1 VTVTETFCTSIELAL
16 LLGKF
21 TGNPE
26 GVTKEEV
33 SIKKTNNRK
42 IKSVI
47 DDILK
52 LGSILCFELRFIDV

>member
-1 VTVTETFCTSIELAL
+1 MVTDTFCTSIELAL

-33 SIKKTNNRK
+33 SIKKTSSKK
-42 IKSVI
+42 IRSVME
-47 DDILK
+47 DMLK
-52 LGSILCFELRFIDV
+52 LGSTLCLEFRFIVL